1 MMYQLITMQEVTN
14 QDYPI
19 QYLSNPSTSIEEM
32 DIRDFLINIL
42 SNLIRQ
48 NVKRPSYL
56 SLISILETDLS
67 SIWPRFEIKSETA
80 LLEETF
86 VEKFMEDMLEF
97 DIVVQMPPLREWSA
111 RVKVKSVEKAKPHIV
126 EPEGF

>member
-1 MMYQLITMQEVTN
+1 MYQLITTQEVTN

-19 QYLSNPSTSIEEM
+19 QYPSSPSTSIEEM
-32 DIRDFLINIL
+32 DMREFLINIL
-42 SNLIRQ
+42 SNLVRQ
-48 NVKRPSYL
+48 NIKQPPYR

-67 SIWPRFEIKSETA
+67 SIWPHFEIKTETA
-80 LLEETF
+80 LFEETL
-86 VEKFMEDMLEF
+86 VEKFMEDMLEL
-97 DIVVQMPPLREWSA
+97 DIVLQIPPIREQTA